1 MRIAYISEGKDVTP
15 FIKTIITA
23 ICFLGLSMQASL
35 AYEEISYAEVM
46 AKLEAEHAELHKMA
60 EKIYSYASR
69 NNKEI
74 IEKPLLVKHN
84 KALNGFIDRQ
94 NKVSAKFYASGS
106 EGVEA
111 KMIML
116 FKFNGKKYRV
126 VEMYRRAKPCKK
138 YQVCAPWEKQ

>member
-1 MRIAYISEGKDVTP
+1 MNKIQNVIFALLG
-15 FIKTIITA
+15 A
-23 ICFLGLSMQASL
+23 MFLLSAGPAL
-35 AYEEISYAEVM
+35 AYEDASFDQVM
-46 AKLEAEHAELHKMA
+46 TELRADNPALHKMA

-126 VEMYRRAKPCKK
+126 VEMYRRTKPCKK